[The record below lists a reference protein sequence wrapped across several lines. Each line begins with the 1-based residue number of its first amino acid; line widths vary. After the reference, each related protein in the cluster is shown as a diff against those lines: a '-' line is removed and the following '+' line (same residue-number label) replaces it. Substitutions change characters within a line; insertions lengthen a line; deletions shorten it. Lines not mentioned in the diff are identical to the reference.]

1 MSREAKDLIKKL
13 LTYDPKERVSAEEAL
28 NDQWISEYTCMS
40 KKDLIVTLQSHIMGS
55 IIQNVSKIN
64 VEQKLQQAC
73 LSYLANYMGY
83 EGVDE
88 ER

>member
-1 MSREAKDLIKKL
+1 
-13 LTYDPKERVSAEEAL
+13 
-28 NDQWISEYTCMS
+28 
-40 KKDLIVTLQSHIMGS
+40 MGS

>member
-1 MSREAKDLIKKL
+1 M
-13 LTYDPKERVSAEEAL
+13 
-28 NDQWISEYTCMS
+28 N
-40 KKDLIVTLQSHIMGS
+40 S
-55 IIQNVSKIN
+55 IINNISKIN